1 MCAVILTLCVCSA
14 HAPAAADTEARP
26 PERYVLDYPAA
37 EQFCPPV
44 ETYFAEVVRS
54 FEVVRG
60 RRFTHQPNGGFGLP
74 IVQQVGGRNLLH
86 LGADVGWHG
95 VGAPVYAM
103 AAGVVRVSEGPGEL
117 AAELKSSAGDRAGGK
132 RPAFPPGALL
142 WGNAVMIEHHLP
154 SGEYFNS
161 IYGHLGVNRLV
172 KPGDVVQAGQQIG
185 TIGANRRD
193 INGGYTPHL
202 HFAVR
207 QGRLAD
213 PGCTL
218 YEIREKPED
227 APLPAKLKTLG
238 EREIELEYPAAVAE
252 RMQQAARR
260 TIRLGGRVYPVTV
273 RDGRFFAAAQ
283 MLWDVKSRPG
293 FAVVGYDLSTEGW
306 PDPTAFLR
314 QHGADENPAPFHRQR
329 SLR

>member
-14 HAPAAADTEARP
+14 HVPPAAAEAAP
-26 PERYVLDYPAA
+26 PERYVIEYPAA
-37 EQFCPPV
+37 GQFCPPV
-44 ETYFAEVVRS
+44 ETYFAEVVRT

-60 RRFTHQPNGGFGLP
+60 HRFTHKPNGGYGLP
-74 IVQQVGGRNLLH
+74 VVQQVEGRNLLH
-86 LGADVGWHG
+86 LGADVGWHR
-95 VGAPVYAM
+95 VGAPVYAA
-103 AAGVVRVSEGPGEL
+103 AAGVVRISEGPDEL
-117 AAELKSSAGDRAGGK
+117 AAQLKPAAGDRPGDN
-132 RPAFPPGALL
+132 RPALPRGARL

-161 IYGHLGVNRLV
+161 IYGHLGANRLV

-185 TIGANRRD
+185 TIGADRREID
-193 INGGYTPHL
+193 GGYTPHL

-218 YEIREKPED
+218 YEVREKPED
-227 APLPAKLKTLG
+227 SPLPAKLKTLG

-252 RMQQAARR
+252 RMQKAARR
-260 TIRLGGRVYPVTV
+260 TIRLGGRAYPVTV
-273 RDGRFFAAAQ
+273 REGRFFSLAQ

-293 FAVVGYDLSTEGW
+293 FVIAGHGLSTEGW

-314 QHGADENPAPFHRQR
+314 QHGADVNPAPFHRQR